1 MGDSRWIRSDFSSR
15 GRLIFGSRL
24 CVFFSF
30 RPGGKAFRHWFG
42 RFLHSWG
49 LRLWQNYAAEI
60 KFRDIIRLRS
70 VTTAISQTQRIFSSA
85 HSSNS
90 SRHPSSFLSHPFDSH
105 LANRQSEFPAKD
117 RFLRPALIFPE
128 SIRKALGA
136 LKDSTTVG
144 LAKVNS
150 DYKELDIAIV
160 KATNHVE
167 QLPKEKHLRT
177 IFSAVSASRPCADV
191 AYCINSL
198 AKRLTKT
205 SNWAVALKTL
215 IVIHRA
221 LREVDP
227 SFREE
232 LINHT
237 RSGGRMLNVS
247 HFRDDSSPNAWDYS
261 AWVRTYALYLEE
273 RLECFR
279 ILKYDVETENSRTS
293 ELDTADLLEQL
304 PALQQLLFRLLGCQ
318 PEGSAVCHNMVR
330 YALSIVAGESIKI
343 YSAINEGTLNLVD
356 KFFEMHRHDA
366 IRALEIYQKAGYQ
379 AERLSDFHEFC
390 KGLDLEQGKIFVKV
404 EQPPASFIAAMEE
417 YVKGARR
424 TLPSNQNVVDGDR
437 GIAPQAILAIE
448 HKKSKDDH
456 EKSDSILA
464 PTAATPETSPVETA
478 KAPVTDLLG
487 LDDFNQG
494 ATKLE
499 EENALALG
507 VVGDEN
513 LLKDTN
519 NSDLTSE
526 TTSGWE
532 LALFDARSSNR
543 SAVAESKLA
552 GGLNKLTLDS
562 LYDDAIVR
570 RTNLGGNYQM
580 GQMAPNPFEAVQSSQ
595 DPFYASNAVTPPAS
609 VQMAAMAQ
617 QQAYMMQPQPQPSR
631 QDGTNPF
638 GNPYGA
644 SGVASYPPHNPY
656 TGYM

>member
-60 KFRDIIRLRS
+60 KFR
-70 VTTAISQTQRIFSSA
+70 VQA
-85 HSSNS
+85 SNGFPS
-90 SRHPSSFLSHPFDSH
+90 ILIPDPSSWYTLRYYSFALRDHRHFPNPANLFLGALLEFFSPSLLLSLPSVRFSP
-105 LANRQSEFPAKD
+105 RQSSKRIPGEGP
-117 RFLRPALIFPE
+117 FLASRSYLSRGCLSPFCLDGTHILCSTQQ

-343 YSAINEGTLNLVD
+343 YSAINEGTLIWWTSSLRCIAMMPSGHL
-356 KFFEMHRHDA
+356 KF
-366 IRALEIYQKAGYQ
+366 IRRRGI
-379 AERLSDFHEFC
+379 RR
-390 KGLDLEQGKIFVKV
+390 KGCLISMSSVRVLIWQGKIFVKV
-404 EQPPASFIAAMEE
+404 EQPPASF
-417 YVKGARR
+417 
-424 TLPSNQNVVDGDR
+424 
-437 GIAPQAILAIE
+437 
-448 HKKSKDDH
+448 
-456 EKSDSILA
+456 
-464 PTAATPETSPVETA
+464 
-478 KAPVTDLLG
+478 
-487 LDDFNQG
+487 
-494 ATKLE
+494 
-499 EENALALG
+499 
-507 VVGDEN
+507 
-513 LLKDTN
+513 
-519 NSDLTSE
+519 
-526 TTSGWE
+526 
-532 LALFDARSSNR
+532 
-543 SAVAESKLA
+543 
-552 GGLNKLTLDS
+552 
-562 LYDDAIVR
+562 
-570 RTNLGGNYQM
+570 
-580 GQMAPNPFEAVQSSQ
+580 
-595 DPFYASNAVTPPAS
+595 
-609 VQMAAMAQ
+609 
-617 QQAYMMQPQPQPSR
+617 
-631 QDGTNPF
+631 
-638 GNPYGA
+638 
-644 SGVASYPPHNPY
+644 
-656 TGYM
+656 